1 MLTKYVSPGYHE
13 WQCLTWE
20 YPVQNAEGA
29 ILGPFDCWLAMR
41 GLKTMALRMRRQAAS
56 AAIIARWLAR
66 HPLIKK
72 VNYPGL
78 PAHPGHDIHAAQAS
92 AGGSLL
98 SFETGRCSACPS
110 PAIVSAGWGIPLW
123 PAFAELVLLGIH

>member
-1 MLTKYVSPGYHE
+1 MSDE
-13 WQCLTWE
+13 SCLA
-20 YPVQNAEGA
+20 QNAEGA

-56 AAIIARWLAR
+56 AAIIASWLDQ
-66 HPLIKK
+66 HSLVKK

-78 PAHPGHDIHAAQAS
+78 PTHPGHSIHTAQAS

-98 SFETGRCSACPS
+98 SFETGRY
-110 PAIVSAGWGIPLW
+110 
-123 PAFAELVLLGIH
+123 AFASSMFTSS

>member
-1 MLTKYVSPGYHE
+1 M
-13 WQCLTWE
+13 
-20 YPVQNAEGA
+20 QNAEGA

-41 GLKTMALRMRRQAAS
+41 GLKTMALRMRQQAAS

-66 HPLIKK
+66 HPLVKK

-78 PAHPGHDIHAAQAS
+78 PAHPGHDIHVAQAS

-98 SFETGRCSACPS
+98 SFETGRCAACQTQVSVFRVAQAGAACALKRRSVCTCRPLQKLSAS
-110 PAIVSAGWGIPLW
+110 VHK
-123 PAFAELVLLGIH
+123 FT